1 MLGSIDQVAD
11 STGQVVTSEWAATSG
26 DPIGI
31 ETLRR
36 MASVDRYNR
45 WIYDAIGPYAGQRM
59 LEVGCGIGNMTA
71 YFLERLLMVALDLL
85 PESIAL
91 VREKYG
97 QHKNVVALQGDITS
111 EATVQQLQSYAFDTV
126 MCLNV
131 LEHIRDD
138 ARALRHMHQV
148 LQPGG
153 RLLLVVPAGTYLY
166 GTLDRGLGH
175 HRRYERKP
183 LAALVTAAGF
193 TIERLHYMNLAGIP
207 GWFVSSRILRHRIL
221 PRAGLKGFN
230 IFTPLF
236 IAVEKALRALADV
249 PWGQSLVCIA
259 RY

>member
-1 MLGSIDQVAD
+1 MADTTTRQLGIP
-11 STGQVVTSEWAATSG
+11 EWAAASS
-26 DPIGI
+26 DPIGV

-45 WIYDAIGPYAGQRM
+45 WIYDEIGPCAGQRV

-71 YFLERLLMVALDLL
+71 YFLDRSLMVALDLL
-85 PESIAL
+85 PESVAL
-91 VREKYG
+91 VHEKYG
-97 QHKNVVALQGDITS
+97 HHGNVITVQGDITS
-111 EATVQQLQSYAFDTV
+111 EATARVLQSYAFDTV
-126 MCLNV
+126 ICLNV

-166 GTLDRGLGH
+166 GTLDLGLGH

-183 LAALVTAAGF
+183 MSELVTAAGF

-207 GWFVSSRILRHRIL
+207 GWFVSSRVLRHKIL

-230 IFTPLF
+230 LFTPLF
-236 IAVEKALRALADV
+236 IALEKAVRTVADV
-249 PWGQSLVCIA
+249 PWGQSLVCVA